1 MPVTAGGRTWF
12 AVQLVLFIAML
23 TALGRRPG
31 ALGTFG
37 AKGVFGGRPMGPFG
51 AKRVEFVAHNGP
63 VPKDYFDERIAKS
76 YEAKWPEIFEP
87 AVVDAAVSF
96 LAGLAGS
103 GAALE
108 LGVGTGR
115 IALPLSQRGV
125 RVHGIELSPAMVAE
139 MRTKPGADAIGVT
152 IGDFATTRVEGSFEL
167 AYLVRNTITN
177 LTTQDEQVQCF
188 QNVAAHLR
196 PGGCFVI
203 EVYIPELQRLPPGE
217 TVHAFAVTP
226 THLAF
231 EEYDLATQIAFS
243 HHYWVVDGRLE
254 TFTAP
259 FRYVWPS
266 ELDLMA
272 RLAGMTLRER
282 WSNWNREPFTSASRS
297 HISVWQRT
305 T

>member
-1 MPVTAGGRTWF
+1 MTAGGRTWF

-196 PGGCFVI
+196 PGGCFVV

-217 TVHAFAVTP
+217 TVHAFTVTP

>member
-1 MPVTAGGRTWF
+1 LDP
-12 AVQLVLFIAML
+12 
-23 TALGRRPG
+23 
-31 ALGTFG
+31 FG
-37 AKGVFGGRPMGPFG
+37 AKGAFGGRAIGSFG

-63 VPKDYFDERIAKS
+63 VPKDYFDERVAKS

-217 TVHAFAVTP
+217 TVHAFTVTP

-231 EEYDLATQIAFS
+231 EEYDLAMQIAFS
-243 HHYWVVDGRLE
+243 HHYWVVDGQLE

-272 RLAGMTLRER
+272 RLAGMTVRER

-297 HISVWQRT
+297 HISVWKRT

>member
-1 MPVTAGGRTWF
+1 M
-12 AVQLVLFIAML
+12 
-23 TALGRRPG
+23 
-31 ALGTFG
+31 GTVG
-37 AKGVFGGRPMGPFG
+37 AKGVFGGRPMGAVG

-63 VPKDYFDERIAKS
+63 VPKNYFDERIAKS

-96 LAGLAGS
+96 LADLAGS

-115 IALPLSQRGV
+115 IALPLSRRGV
-125 RVHGIELSPAMVAE
+125 RVLGIELSPEMVAQ
-139 MRTKPGADAIGVT
+139 MRTKPGADAVGVT

-177 LTTQDEQVQCF
+177 LTTQDAQVECF
-188 QNVAAHLR
+188 RNVAAHLR

-203 EVYIPELQRLPPGE
+203 EVYIPQLQRLPPGE

-226 THLAF
+226 KHLGF

-272 RLAGMTLRER
+272 RLAGLTLRQR
-282 WSNWNREPFTSASRS
+282 WSDWNREPFTSASRS
-297 HISVWQRT
+297 HISVWEKTAQQ
-305 T
+305 